1 MSGGAMHST
10 DGTRASRGP
19 SVCSRADGREDR
31 PGAIMTRSD
40 TCPSSNHL
48 GIRRRVGL
56 CVLAVGA
63 VTFVL
68 GCGGSEPSTES
79 KLDDVESSIERPL
92 ERLKEAV
99 DDARPSA
106 RTTLV
111 SLKVTAERTEETLGD
126 TQRDLR
132 DLEDSSDGPDLERVR
147 DLQMV
152 LEDYQ
157 SLAEALAGSP
167 ISLAALEVAGERAA
181 QAARD
186 ARAEVPEI
194 GTTQL
199 IGSLRRARAARE
211 AQTDGGISAPVGPAA
226 SSDTAPAPAFTYTGY
241 SGPAFQARIP
251 TGGGWAAPA
260 QSEPTPGRLFRTSVR
275 GPDGLFVIIDF
286 TPFEAATFGGNFSSR
301 SEVGQTAFGSATRYV
316 FQGGSLPEC
325 QRGTCIDYIINSG
338 GAGFAVL
345 AGGGPEATIS
355 AIAQTV
361 AESVTP
367 AGEFGE

>member
-1 MSGGAMHST
+1 
-10 DGTRASRGP
+10 
-19 SVCSRADGREDR
+19 
-31 PGAIMTRSD
+31 MTRSD
-40 TCPSSNHL
+40 TCPSPNHL

-56 CVLAVGA
+56 CSLALGA

-68 GCGGSEPSTES
+68 GCGDSEPSS
-79 KLDDVESSIERPL
+79 GSRLDDVESSIERL
-92 ERLKEAV
+92 AEAV
-99 DDARPSA
+99 DDARPST

-126 TQRDLR
+126 AQRDLR
-132 DLEDSSDGPDLERVR
+132 DLEASSDGPDRERAR

-152 LEDYQ
+152 LEDYE
-157 SLAEALAGSP
+157 SLAEALTSSP
-167 ISLAALEVAGERAA
+167 ISLAALEVAGERAT

-194 GTTQL
+194 DTTDL
-199 IGSLRRARAARE
+199 IGSLRRARASRK
-211 AQTDGGISAPVGPAA
+211 AQTEGGISVPVGPGISSEAA
-226 SSDTAPAPAFTYTGY
+226 PPPEFTYTSY
-241 SGPAFQARIP
+241 SGPAFQARVP

-286 TPFEAATFGGNFSSR
+286 TPFEAATFGGSFSSR

-316 FQGGSLPEC
+316 FQGGALPEC

-345 AGGGPEATIS
+345 AGGGSEATTS